1 MKNKHNFCL
10 SIELKNEPP
19 RLEVITAKNEITAH
33 HSAHKKYGEQYAGSC
48 ILEDTPQN
56 RLVYIAS
63 PYAGDIES
71 NTRFAVRC
79 CQYAI
84 KRGYTPLASH
94 LLYPQMLDDSLPEE
108 RALGLAFGQT
118 LLALCREMWVFG
130 AHISSGMACEIDYA
144 REHGIQIRYI
154 ADPNQD

>member
-1 MKNKHNFCL
+1 MKNERNFWL
-10 SIELKNEPP
+10 SIGLKNEPP
-19 RLEVITAKNEITAH
+19 RLEMVTAKDEIAAH
-33 HSAHKKYGEQYAGSC
+33 HIAHQKYGERYAGSC

-63 PYAGDIES
+63 PYAGDIEA
-71 NTRFAVRC
+71 NTRFAIQC

-94 LLYPQMLDDSLPEE
+94 LLYPQMLDDSVPEE
-108 RALGLAFGQT
+108 RALGLTFGQT
-118 LLALCREMWVFG
+118 LLALCHEMWVFG
-130 AHISSGMACEIDYA
+130 AHISNGMACEIHYGQE
-144 REHGIQIRYI
+144 RGIQIRYI